1 MMRLR
6 VGIIWGHFDLL
17 QYYELQITTFRT
29 AELKNLQLHYDKNL
43 TYYKFHIC
51 ITVQFDTT
59 FKKPLRLALD
69 EINRT
74 RKMRIERNA
83 YQS

>member
-59 FKKPLRLALD
+59 FKKTITPSLR
-69 EINRT
+69 
-74 RKMRIERNA
+74 
-83 YQS
+83 